1 MGMRDFAHM
10 RLTDYVVNLTGK
22 KINMYDEG
30 SGVIYSFAPVNERIP
45 DLPRTRD
52 ILSEVFHYIV
62 DEDTLEELKLS
73 GRPLTDIAFVFEQS
87 AGRHGV
93 EISQLKWANDP
104 GIPVRLY
111 HGLRT
116 MNQYH
121 L

>member
-1 MGMRDFAHM
+1 MGMRNLSKT
-10 RLTDYVVNLTGK
+10 RLTDGVINLTGK
-22 KINMYDEG
+22 EINMYDEG
-30 SGVIYSFAPVNERIP
+30 SGAICSFAPVNERIP

-87 AGRHGV
+87 TGRHGV
-93 EISQLKWANDP
+93 EISRLKWANDP
-104 GIPVRLY
+104 GIPVKLY
-111 HGLRT
+111 HGLRN
-116 MNQYH
+116 MSQYH